1 LKQRLQQMREE
12 EDVTMLI
19 SSHDLGHVTDVCDR
33 IAVIEGGQVV
43 RDVETTDETLS
54 DLETYF
60 AEEIRPMEAEGAG
73 ENAKEEA
80 QA

>member
-1 LKQRLQQMREE
+1 
-12 EDVTMLI
+12 
-19 SSHDLGHVTDVCDR
+19 VTDVCDR